1 MKRRQ
6 RPSLYPPVSC
16 GLWFLLLGF
25 GMVFMVL
32 LYFQVLTVGFRRLG
46 LTSGQVFLVIMA
58 SFLGSGINIPIKK
71 LQSKQNKGVS
81 FPTFLGIRYRVPVH
95 RRRETMLAVN
105 VGGCVVPVLVSLY
118 ILVRL
123 PEVILPALICVGIAS
138 GIIYSI
144 SRPVEG
150 VGVATPFFAPP
161 LVSALL
167 AIILSPDGAAA
178 PVAYVTGSLGTL
190 LGADVYNLKAIARLG
205 APVASIGGAGTW
217 DGIFLAGLLAS
228 LLAF

>member
-1 MKRRQ
+1 MKDME
-6 RPSLYPPVSC
+6 RPSFYPPVSC
-16 GLWFLLLGF
+16 GLWFMLLGV
-25 GMVFMVL
+25 GVVFMVL
-32 LYFQVLTVGFRRLG
+32 LFFQVLTVGFSRLG
-46 LTSGQVFLVIMA
+46 LSSGQVLLVIMG
-58 SFLGSGINIPIKK
+58 SFLGSGINIPIKR
-71 LQSKQNKGVS
+71 LQAKKSTDVE
-81 FPTFLGIRYRVPVH
+81 FPSFLGIRYRVPV
-95 RRRETMLAVN
+95 RRKRQTVLAVN
-105 VGGCVVPVLVSLY
+105 VGGCVVPVLVSFY
-118 ILVRL
+118 MLVRL
-123 PEVILPALICVGIAS
+123 PQIILPALVCVGVAS
-138 GIIYSI
+138 LIIYYI

-161 LVSALL
+161 VVSALL
-167 AIILSPDGAAA
+167 AILLSPDGAAA

>member
-1 MKRRQ
+1 MKRMQ
-6 RPSLYPPVSC
+6 RPPMYPPVSC
-16 GLWFLLLGF
+16 GLWFLLLGL

-58 SFLGSGINIPIKK
+58 SFFGSGINIPIKK
-71 LQSKQNKGVS
+71 LKGTQSKKAG
-81 FPTFLGIRYRVPVH
+81 FPTFLGIRYRVPVR

-118 ILVRL
+118 ILARL
-123 PEVILPALICVGIAS
+123 PEILLPALICVGIAS
-138 GIIYSI
+138 GIIYAI

-161 LVSALL
+161 LMSALL
-167 AIILSPDGAAA
+167 AIILSPEGAAA